1 MKRILKISFFAIVL
15 ANLFLITSCEENLQV
30 SCVDFSVSIDYTV
43 VDTSHVTLTANP
55 LGGIPDY
62 SYNWSTAQSTQSI
75 DVTEEDTYTVTVT
88 DGNDCT
94 ASIDFVVDTTGLDS
108 LCADFTSYMDFI
120 QYPPPLNDSLLA
132 VVSGG
137 TQPYSF
143 IWSTGETDEQIFTPT
158 SGFYLV
164 TITDANGCIITTGAQ
179 YIDICD
185 NLQATIDF
193 DIDPMTFDTTLTAN
207 VLSGSAPYEYLWSTG
222 DITETISLLG
232 NNTYYVTIT
241 DDEGCE
247 LELSYDYEFNL
258 DCFSLM
264 GEITLQLD
272 PVSLDTILVA
282 EVVGGTLPYEYLWNY
297 GGTTDTFPFPSSG
310 FNELEVTDAAGC
322 VLNLSYFYQS
332 WNPCNTFDVTI
343 SDSTDPTTMDV
354 TLTANPVNGTPGY
367 TYSWSNGDISQD
379 TNVGQST
386 GIFTVFVTDSEGCVT
401 QESIEL

>member
-1 MKRILKISFFAIVL
+1 MKRILKISFFAIII
-15 ANLFLITSCEENLQV
+15 ANLFLTTSCEENLQV
-30 SCVDFSVSIDYTV
+30 SCAEFSVSVDYTI

-55 LGGIPDY
+55 LGGVPVYTY
-62 SYNWSTAQSTQSI
+62 SWSTGASTQSI

-94 ASIDFVVDTTGLDS
+94 ASIDFVVDTTSIDT
-108 LCADFTSYMDFI
+108 LCADFSAYMDFI

-143 IWSTGETDEQIFTPT
+143 IWSTGETDAQIFTPT

-179 YIDICD
+179 HLDICD

-207 VLSGSAPYEYLWSTG
+207 VVSGSAPYTYSWSTG
-222 DITETISLLG
+222 DMTETIQVLG
-232 NNTYYVTIT
+232 NGTYSVTIT

-247 LELSYDYEFNL
+247 LELSYDYEFNT
-258 DCFSLM
+258 DCLSLM
-264 GEITLQLD
+264 GEITLI
-272 PVSLDTILVA
+272 LDTMPMDTLLVA
-282 EVVGGTLPYEYLWNY
+282 EVTGGTEPYDYLWSFGAITQSAVVPY
-297 GGTTDTFPFPSSG
+297 SG
-310 FNELEVTDAAGC
+310 LHSVIVTDAAGC
-322 VLNLSYFYQS
+322 VITLNYFYTP
-332 WNPCNTFDVTI
+332 WDICNTFDVTI
-343 SDSTDPTTMDV
+343 SDSIDPATMDV
-354 TLTANPVNGTPGY
+354 ILTANPVNGNPGY
-367 TYSWSNGDISQD
+367 TFEWSNAEISQ
-379 TNVGQST
+379 TINVGQST
-386 GIFTVFVTDSEGCVT
+386 GTFGVTVTDSEGCMT